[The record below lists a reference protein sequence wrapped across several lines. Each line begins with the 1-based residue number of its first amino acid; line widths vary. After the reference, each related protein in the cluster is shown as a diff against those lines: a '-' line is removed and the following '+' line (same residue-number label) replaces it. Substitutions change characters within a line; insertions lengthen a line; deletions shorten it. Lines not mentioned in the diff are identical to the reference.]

1 MFMVEQTR
9 LSKGLGA
16 KQGRLARVL
25 TGKPAQGNP
34 CTHLSDSQLGAIRTA
49 MQLFVD
55 DDLSRGLEVD
65 RRLYCEACE
74 RKRPAAG
81 FIQYGRYMLCNAC
94 ATEYEIVRA
103 GGLAMNIGHFVRDKH
118 FGESYALEL
127 LCDG

>member
-1 MFMVEQTR
+1 MVEQYW
-9 LSKGLGA
+9 LSKGLGT
-16 KQGRLARVL
+16 KSVSGGSPVL
-25 TGKPAQGNP
+25 NRKPAQNILRSRL
-34 CTHLSDSQLGAIRTA
+34 TDSQLGAIRTA

-94 ATEYEIVRA
+94 ATEYEIAHA
-103 GGLAMNIGHFVRDKH
+103 GGLATNIGHFVRGKT
-118 FGESYALEL
+118 FGESYALDPPGE
-127 LCDG
+127 D